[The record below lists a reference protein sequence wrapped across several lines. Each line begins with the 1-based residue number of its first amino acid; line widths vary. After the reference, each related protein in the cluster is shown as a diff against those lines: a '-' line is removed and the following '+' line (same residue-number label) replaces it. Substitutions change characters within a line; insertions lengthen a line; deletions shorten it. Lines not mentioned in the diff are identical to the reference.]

1 MWHPCKLAELSK
13 SFVSIA
19 FARGVG
25 LAGAGAGVHQRPC
38 NGHVRL
44 NISGIAYPYPVSYP
58 YLLHI
63 RIHAIRTYPYLLIW
77 RGPLDL

>member
-1 MWHPCKLAELSK
+1 M
-13 SFVSIA
+13 
-19 FARGVG
+19 G

-44 NISGIAYPYPVSYP
+44 NISGIAYPHPVSYP

-77 RGPLDL
+77 HGPLDLLGGAEQGDQGLPATGSR